1 MLQNVEHFL
10 IRHIVTSV
18 LPVMTFTGKI
28 ICGVFE
34 RKMMG
39 QSFSTPDDAA
49 VCEEE
54 EEEEQQS
61 AMRWRE

>member
-1 MLQNVEHFL
+1 
-10 IRHIVTSV
+10 
-18 LPVMTFTGKI
+18 MTFTGKI

-34 RKMMG
+34 GKMMG